1 MAAVMRLAALV
12 AAAAAVVGSM
22 VVWPVQRLPES
33 ADAVVLLSGDGG
45 RLPGALRLM
54 EQRVAPTLVFVGR
67 PDIPAVAELCTGSHP
82 FEVVCLRP
90 SPDTTRTEARAAGEL
105 ARSRDWESIV
115 VVTSRFHGTRARL
128 LFRRCFA
135 GTVEV
140 VGDPPGYG
148 AHFARR
154 QITHEWLGLVH
165 ASIFSRGC

>member
-1 MAAVMRLAALV
+1 MRVSALL

-22 VVWPVQRLPES
+22 VVWPVQRPPAS

-54 EQRVAPTLVFVGR
+54 ERGVARTLVFAGQ
-67 PDIPAVAELCTGSHP
+67 PDTLAVAALCTDPQP

-105 ARSRDWESIV
+105 ARARQWDSMV
-115 VVTSRFHGTRARL
+115 VVTSRFHATRARL
-128 LFRRCFA
+128 LFRRCFG

-140 VGDPPGYG
+140 VGDAPPYG
-148 AHFARR
+148 MNFARR
-154 QITHEWLGLVH
+154 QIAHEWLGLVH
-165 ASIFSRGC
+165 ASLISRGC